1 MNSEIGELLENN
13 ERKAVLGDSGN
24 FRRHSLQVAS
34 TIPGSHVRFDPE
46 IVAYPSQSSPT
57 INNIGFNKGH
67 ARKRTIQK
75 EVIEYM
81 QKIQND
87 GSLSNNLARNEE
99 LHSGQPDLSRS
110 SKNWDIVRQKLQNER
125 EFFFSKRQRVMLFK
139 ILVSIQTKILGA
151 DARIHPFAQL
161 RQQCS

>member
-139 ILVSIQTKILGA
+139 ILVSLQKKI
-151 DARIHPFAQL
+151 
-161 RQQCS
+161 